1 MDPTKPFTPRSTLKL
16 KPGIRKS
23 PRESKSVPPPK
34 PQSKLS
40 QKSGAA
46 WSDEYKQR
54 MQEDMDA
61 LISRCPGRV
70 SVGIAAAVCWRP
82 DRARDSIDP
91 ATNSSVPPTVRVLAP
106 RLDGSRL
113 RPKRRRPPG
122 RILEF

>member
-1 MDPTKPFTPRSTLKL
+1 MLPSNPVTPRSTLKL

-23 PRESKSVPPPK
+23 PRESKSVPAPK

-61 LISRCPGRV
+61 LISR
-70 SVGIAAAVCWRP
+70 
-82 DRARDSIDP
+82 
-91 ATNSSVPPTVRVLAP
+91 
-106 RLDGSRL
+106 
-113 RPKRRRPPG
+113 
-122 RILEF
+122 